1 VLDVAEAALPA
12 PEPLPVAGAIV
23 RLSHV
28 FRHPVTVVEVLA
40 MSDIGAD
47 CRVDGV
53 VDVGDDV
60 VGGVDGWVVGSGGR

>member
-1 VLDVAEAALPA
+1 MLLRTYCAEAPGAAGALAVAEAALPA

-23 RLSHV
+23 RLSQV

-47 CRVDGV
+47 
-53 VDVGDDV
+53 
-60 VGGVDGWVVGSGGR
+60 